1 MYLLWQENVLEWLKS
16 LKLEEYEKLFESE
29 GYFGKHV
36 ENLKALTEKDLQKM
50 GITKRGEP

>member
-1 MYLLWQENVLEWLKS
+1 MYLLWQKNVSEWLKS